1 MDQDLE
7 RRNFLKF
14 GSMGA
19 ALAGAAVLTSASL
32 KTGEAYAQAASTSQL
47 RTILD
52 RGKLIVGTGS
62 TNAPWHFENDK
73 GELVGMDITM
83 GKILAKGLFDD
94 ETKVEFVDEAPD
106 QRIPNITTGKVDIVI
121 QFMTISS
128 ARAQLINFSRP
139 YYVEGIALLTRP
151 DAVNKSFD
159 ALIKGGKETKV
170 SILQNVDAEGTVHQV
185 LPEAQ
190 VMQVD
195 TQANVVQ
202 ALDSKRVDAAAVDL
216 STVRWMVARTP
227 DRYAD
232 SGKSW
237 QNQLYGAG
245 VKQGDLDWL
254 TFVNTVFN
262 VAMHGNDSTI
272 YDKAFKEYFG
282 VDLPARQTG
291 FPSI

>member
-19 ALAGAAVLTSASL
+19 ALAGAAVLTRASL

-47 RTILD
+47 RTILE

-151 DAVNKSFD
+151 DAANKTFD
-159 ALIKGGKETKV
+159 ALLKGGK
-170 SILQNVDAEGTVHQV
+170 
-185 LPEAQ
+185 
-190 VMQVD
+190 D
-195 TQANVVQ
+195 T
-202 ALDSKRVDAAAVDL
+202 
-216 STVRWMVARTP
+216 
-227 DRYAD
+227 
-232 SGKSW
+232 
-237 QNQLYGAG
+237 
-245 VKQGDLDWL
+245 
-254 TFVNTVFN
+254 
-262 VAMHGNDSTI
+262 
-272 YDKAFKEYFG
+272 
-282 VDLPARQTG
+282 
-291 FPSI
+291 